1 MGDCAV
7 VIFHCT
13 KDHAVSPAVYLH
25 LHGGLVLNFLEA
37 ALPKMRTGDAGYS
50 CARFIG
56 ICDKA
61 IPGNASL
68 GVINVPGVASNVSK
82 RDRPDAYT
90 KLMAEARKLDF
101 GDRGIFLVEVDHW
114 QITHAGSTTCAYGDL
129 GDGFA
134 MQEGT
139 SLRSANGVL
148 QLPAEK
154 AAK

>member
-7 VIFHCT
+7 VIFHST
-13 KDHAVSPAVYLH
+13 EDHSVSPAVYLH
-25 LHGGLVLNFLEA
+25 RHGGLVLNFLEA

-56 ICDKA
+56 LCDKA

-68 GVINVPGVASNVSK
+68 GVLNVPGVAANVA
-82 RDRPDAYT
+82 DRHNPDAHD

-101 GDRGIFLVEVDHW
+101 GDRGIFLVDVDHW
-114 QITHAGSTTCAYGDL
+114 RVTHAGSATSAYGDL
-129 GDGFA
+129 GDGFG

-139 SLRSANGVL
+139 ALRSAKGIV
-148 QLPAEK
+148 QLPAANAGK
-154 AAK
+154 

>member
-1 MGDCAV
+1 MSDCAI
-7 VIFHCT
+7 VIFHST
-13 KDHAVSPAVYLH
+13 EDHLVSPAVYLH
-25 LHGGLVLNFLEA
+25 QHGGLVLNLLEA
-37 ALPKMRTGDAGYS
+37 ALPKMRTGDTGYS

-68 GVINVPGVASNVSK
+68 GVLNVPGVAANPSD
-82 RDRPDAYT
+82 RDSPEAHD

-101 GDRGIFLVEVDHW
+101 GDRGIFLVDVDHW
-114 QITHAGSTTCAYGDL
+114 RVTHAGSTASAYGDL

-139 SLRSANGVL
+139 SLRSVKGVV
-148 QLPAEK
+148 QLPAAK
-154 AAK
+154 AGK